1 MSENF
6 VLTLEDIR
14 NDEEL
19 QAWGLKPGDEL
30 TPDGTMVRK
39 FSEVQ
44 ERQDLGIELTQ
55 DDIDVNPWM
64 QEQGVEP
71 GDRYVD
77 GEIKKD
83 LSGSSWE
90 QFKYHYEKSG
100 GMTGYLRDIG
110 TIYTGMDF
118 YKDTSGKTA
127 EQKYGEGFEEAT
139 PEVRREM
146 LFRAKERQLQAEF
159 GSSFEPDP
167 GSFAGMAGALAG
179 EVVDPT
185 SLIPF
190 MGGVRGAFAT
200 GAALGG
206 AYSASQDI
214 AERGTVNPGKM
225 AVAAGVGAVIPGGI
239 AFGAK
244 KLGQRA
250 ARKTVDRVQQ
260 AVNREL
266 ASPWGTVDVDNIP
279 RIAEAAGVS
288 PRQLGKALEQFNMT
302 PENIV
307 NLAVPQ
313 FSPTKAVAKDSYFS
327 RLLSPGMDKY
337 LGVLSTQLKNISP
350 FLAGKLRRH
359 EFDLGRESDRAMAI
373 IRPFQEQLKAMGNS
387 PLKVAL
393 TRELGNADRYGFAR
407 AESIMNQVDPS
418 MVQNFQEVKK
428 LLDKIKD
435 DYIRQYGE
443 EAFGE
448 LEDYFPRLVDDLDT
462 LKKALNPKNPKH
474 FAPFDDAKKA
484 YAEEKGISVKEI
496 PLNKQDEIVNRMLL
510 GRAASMEKPG
520 PNVAKQR
527 KLELTDDL
535 IQYYASPE
543 RALENY
549 VRRGINTTMTNDFLG
564 SKNPKNLVFSKD
576 LEELDFSGTVGN
588 YINREIT
595 LRKLDGKQQQ
605 AIEDLLKARFID
617 GETPMG
623 KLTSAIKESGY
634 LYTIANPTS
643 ALVQLGDV
651 AITAALKGTFNT
663 FTSMVLPKRIKMSD
677 VMEAQISKEFND
689 PSIFAKALEK
699 AFTVSGFRAVD
710 RLGKE
715 TVLNASFKFNS
726 RLAKKSPEK
735 FKKKWKNTF
744 PDNID
749 RVIDDIKNK
758 RVTDDVLFLVANDLA
773 DQQPIWYSE
782 LPPGALDSKLRLL
795 YMLKSFTIK
804 QIDVVR
810 RDVVQEYKKGNRTQA
825 AMTAFRL
832 GTYLSLAGLSINQVR
847 MLLRGEELLEPEEL
861 PTEALWSL
869 LGVYGLSKFTTDK
882 YLKRGEIGQAAANT
896 LFPPLTL
903 ADNIAKGVID
913 ANNED
918 SETLKGLK
926 TIPVFGDLLYM
937 WFGGGAEKAIER
949 REGTRD

>member
-1 MSENF
+1 MEQNT
-6 VLTLEDIR
+6 VLTLENIR

-19 QAWGLKPGDEL
+19 QAYGLKPGDEL
-30 TPDGTMVRK
+30 TPDGTIVRK
-39 FSEVQ
+39 FSEIQ
-44 ERQDLGIELTQ
+44 ERQDLGMELTQ

-71 GDRYVD
+71 GDRYVN

-100 GMTGYLRDIG
+100 GMTGYLKDIG
-110 TIYTGMDF
+110 TIYTGIDF
-118 YKDTSGKTA
+118 YMDTSGKTT
-127 EQKYGEGFEEAT
+127 EQKYGEGFEDAT

-146 LFRAKERQLQAEF
+146 LFRAQERQLQDEF
-159 GSSFEPDP
+159 GSDFKPDP
-167 GSFAGMAGALAG
+167 GSFAGMAGAFAG

-190 MGGVRGAFAT
+190 LGGVKGAFAT

-214 AERGTVNPGKM
+214 AERGTVDPGKM
-225 AVAAGVGAVIPGGI
+225 AVTAGVSAFIPGGI
-239 AFGAK
+239 TFGAK

-250 ARKTVDRVQQ
+250 ARKTVDRVQE

-279 RIAEAAGVS
+279 RIAAAAGVS
-288 PRQLGKALEQFNMT
+288 SRQLGKSLEQFNMT

-307 NLAVPQ
+307 DLAVPQ

-337 LGVLSTQLKNISP
+337 MGVLSTQLKNISP
-350 FLAGKLRRH
+350 FLSSKLRRH
-359 EFDLGRESDRAMAI
+359 EFDLGVANNRAMNI

-387 PLKVAL
+387 PLKTAL
-393 TRELGNADRYGFAR
+393 ARELGNAETNGFAR

-418 MVQNFQEVKK
+418 MVKNFEQVKK
-428 LLDKIKD
+428 LLDDIKKT
-435 DYIRQYGE
+435 YIRQYGPE
-443 EAFGE
+443 VFGE
-448 LEDYFPRLVDDLDT
+448 LDNYFPRLVDDLDT

-474 FAPFDDAKKA
+474 FAPFDDAKQA
-484 YAEEKGISVKEI
+484 YATEKGISVDEI
-496 PLNKQDEIVNRMLL
+496 PLNKQEEIINKVLV

-520 PNVAKQR
+520 PRVAQR
-527 KLELTDDL
+527 RRLTLTDDL
-535 IQYYASPE
+535 LQYYATPE
-543 RALENY
+543 KALENY
-549 VRRGINTTMTNDFLG
+549 VRRGINTTRTNDFIG
-564 SKNPKNLVFSKD
+564 KKNFSLSDD
-576 LEELDFSGTVGN
+576 LEELDLSKSIGS
-588 YINREIT
+588 YINREMNF
-595 LRKLDGKQQQ
+595 KNLDGKQQQ

-623 KLTSAIKESGY
+623 KLTSSIKEAGY
-634 LYTIANPTS
+634 IYTIANPTS
-643 ALVQLGDV
+643 ALVQLGDI

-689 PSIFAKALEK
+689 PSLFAKLLEK
-699 AFTVSGFRAVD
+699 SFTVSGFRAVD

-715 TVLNASFKFNS
+715 TVLNSSFKFNS
-726 RLAKKSPEK
+726 KLARKSPEK
-735 FKKKWKNTF
+735 FKKKWGDTF
-744 PDNID
+744 PDNINQ
-749 RVIDDIKNK
+749 VMDDFKNK
-758 RVTDDVLFLVANDLA
+758 RVTDDTLFVLFNELS
-773 DQQPIWYSE
+773 DQQPISFAE
-782 LPPGALDSKLRLL
+782 LPPGALDPKLRLL
-795 YMLKSFTIK
+795 YMLKSFTLK
-804 QIDVVR
+804 QMDVVR
-810 RDVVQEYKKGNRTQA
+810 REVVQEYKKGNKTQA

-832 GTYLSLAGLSINQVR
+832 GTYLSLAGLGINQVR
-847 MLLRGEELLEPEEL
+847 MILRGEELLEPEEL

-913 ANNED
+913 ATNED

-926 TIPVFGDLLYM
+926 TIPVYGDLLYM

-949 REGTRD
+949 REGDRD

>member
-30 TPDGTMVRK
+30 T
-39 FSEVQ
+39 
-44 ERQDLGIELTQ
+44 Q

-64 QEQGVEP
+64 QEQEVEP

-100 GMTGYLRDIG
+100 GMTGYLKDIG
-110 TIYTGMDF
+110 TIYTGIDF

-159 GSSFEPDP
+159 GSDFEPDP
-167 GSFAGMAGALAG
+167 GSFAGMAGAFAG

-190 MGGVRGAFAT
+190 MGGVKGAFAT
-200 GAALGG
+200 GAVLGG

-214 AERGTVNPGKM
+214 AEKGTVDPGKM
-225 AVAAGVGAVIPGGI
+225 AVMAGVSAVIPGGI
-239 AFGAK
+239 TFGAK

-266 ASPWGTVDVDNIP
+266 ASPWGTVNVDNIP

-288 PRQLGKALEQFNMT
+288 SRQLGKSLEQFNMT

-327 RLLSPGMDKY
+327 RLLSPGMDRY

-350 FLAGKLRRH
+350 FLAGRLRRH
-359 EFDLGRESDRAMAI
+359 EFELGVANNTAMDI

-418 MVQNFQEVKK
+418 MVQNFREVKK

-435 DYIRQYGE
+435 DYIRQYGK

-462 LKKALNPKNPKH
+462 LKKALNPENPKH

-484 YAEEKGISVKEI
+484 YAEDKGISVKEI
-496 PLNKQDEIVNRMLL
+496 PLNKQDEITNRVLL

-549 VRRGINTTMTNDFLG
+549 VRRGINTTRTNDFLG
-564 SKNPKNLVFSKD
+564 AKNLVFSKD
-576 LEELDFSGTVGN
+576 LEELDFSRTIGS
-588 YINREIT
+588 YINREMT
-595 LRKLDGKQQQ
+595 LRNLDGKQQQ

-651 AITAALKGTFNT
+651 AITAALKGSFNT
-663 FTSMVLPKRIKMSD
+663 FTSMVLPKKIKMSD
-677 VMEAQISKEFND
+677 VMEAQISKEFSD
-689 PSIFAKALEK
+689 PSLFASALQK
-699 AFTVSGFRAVD
+699 AFTISGFRAVD

-726 RLAKKSPEK
+726 KLARKSPEK
-735 FKKKWKNTF
+735 FKEKWGDTF
-744 PDNID
+744 PDNINQ
-749 RVIDDIKNK
+749 VMDDFKNK
-758 RVTDDVLFLVANDLA
+758 RVTDDTLFVLFNELS
-773 DQQPIWYSE
+773 DQQPISFSE

-795 YMLKSFTIK
+795 YMLKSFTLK
-804 QIDVVR
+804 QLDVVR
-810 RDVVQEYKKGNRTQA
+810 RDVVQEYKKGNRTRA

-832 GTYLSLAGLSINQVR
+832 GTYLSLAGLGINQVR
-847 MLLRGEELLEPEEL
+847 MILRGEELLEPEEV

-903 ADNIAKGVID
+903 ADNIAKGIVD

-937 WFGGGAEKAIER
+937 WFGGGAERAIER
-949 REGTRD
+949 REGARD